1 MVRRLL
7 ITIALF
13 ACLPGLAG
21 AQHFHQHI
29 DAAPEDDLRPSP
41 CTKAYAAPKLDAAI
55 RKVHWKVSTTNAAAQ
70 AFFDQGI
77 TLIYGFNYEDAM
89 RNFRKAKAL
98 DPTLAMASWGIALA
112 AGPNINIAMEGPC
125 GQVALAESG
134 AALKLAEAQR
144 PAGKITELEYAVVHA
159 LPPRYAKATIAPDAY
174 ALARRNVDYAVAM
187 RAVWL
192 RFRDANVSALFAESL
207 MDLRPWALFNV
218 AQQPAIDTGLI
229 EQVLQQSIVREPRAV
244 GANHYWIHAE
254 EAGPSPGHA
263 KPSADLLRTL
273 VPGSGHLMH
282 MPSHTYMLVGDY
294 AAAFAVNASAIAVDD
309 HQFAAACAGTYE
321 QYTKN
326 PDCLQLYYGHY
337 GAHNLFFRSVAA
349 LFAGNRT
356 AALENARKAQRH
368 VQHFVAYEP
377 GLQRYMT
384 APLTTLVANHDWAAV
399 LREPEPPVSC
409 YVQPPFTHETGCR
422 ILRSTWLWARAMA
435 DAATGNTTTVKVDY
449 DKFAAEQ
456 KLIASPD
463 PTGWGNNSAAAILA
477 IADQTVLARIA
488 WADGKRAAAI
498 EHLKLAVTYEDG
510 LVYDEP
516 PQWAHPSRQS
526 LGGALLA
533 QSDYAGAAR
542 VFRDD
547 LLRHPLNGRSL
558 YGLSRALHGLGD
570 PTWHAV
576 YAQYRAA
583 WKIADY
589 TMSDAQLW

>member
-1 MVRRLL
+1 WV
-7 ITIALF
+7 
-13 ACLPGLAG
+13 
-21 AQHFHQHI
+21 
-29 DAAPEDDLRPSP
+29 
-41 CTKAYAAPKLDAAI
+41 
-55 RKVHWKVSTTNAAAQ
+55 
-70 AFFDQGI
+70 
-77 TLIYGFNYEDAM
+77 
-89 RNFRKAKAL
+89 
-98 DPTLAMASWGIALA
+98 
-112 AGPNINIAMEGPC
+112 
-125 GQVALAESG
+125 
-134 AALKLAEAQR
+134 
-144 PAGKITELEYAVVHA
+144 
-159 LPPRYAKATIAPDAY
+159 
-174 ALARRNVDYAVAM
+174 
-187 RAVWL
+187 
-192 RFRDANVSALFAESL
+192 
-207 MDLRPWALFNV
+207 
-218 AQQPAIDTGLI
+218 
-229 EQVLQQSIVREPRAV
+229 
-244 GANHYWIHAE
+244 HAE
-254 EAGPSPGHA
+254 EAGPSPGRA
-263 KPSADLLRTL
+263 KRSADLLRTL

-349 LFAGNRT
+349 LFAGNRA

-399 LREPEPPVSC
+399 LREPEPPESC
-409 YVQPPFTHETGCR
+409 YIQPPFTHETGCR

-435 DAATGNTTTVKVDY
+435 DAATGNTTTAKVDY

-456 KLIASPD
+456 KLIAPPD

-488 WADGKRAAAI
+488 WADGKRLAAI

-547 LLRHPLNGRSL
+547 ILRHPRNGRSL
-558 YGLSRALHGLGD
+558 YGLSRALKGLGD
-570 PTWHAV
+570 PWRTV
-576 YAQYRAA
+576 YAEYKAA